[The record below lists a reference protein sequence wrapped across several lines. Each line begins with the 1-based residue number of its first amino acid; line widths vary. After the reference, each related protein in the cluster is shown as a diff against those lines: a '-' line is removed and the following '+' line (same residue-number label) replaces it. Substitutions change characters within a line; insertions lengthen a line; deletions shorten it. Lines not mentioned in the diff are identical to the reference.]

1 MLLKHE
7 RQTYKVFFKALLVT
21 NLTVDQIR

>member
-7 RQTYKVFFKALLVT
+7 RQTYKVFFKALRVT